1 MLSINLSTKIQ
12 DVGHLLAGDARL
24 VTPYCCLEP
33 PTSSVSFERSYD
45 FNISSPINFLKTSSH
60 NKIFD
65 QYNFNIRNYYDY
77 FNIVS
82 CSLIILQIIHTMLHP
97 PKLLIYHNYKRIL
110 YHYKTFPNN

>member
-12 DVGHLLAGDARL
+12 DVGHLLVGDARL
-24 VTPYCCLEP
+24 VTPCCCLEP

-60 NKIFD
+60 NKIFN

-77 FNIVS
+77 SNIVS
-82 CSLIILQIIHTMLHP
+82 CSLIIPQIIHTMLHR
-97 PKLLIYHNYKRIL
+97 PKLLIHHNYKRIL